1 MTCCFLECSLVFPEN
16 NYDKDHP
23 DEESLLGYEKD
34 EDYRS
39 YKCIFSLPRLYRTL
53 RKFKNWIYNKCT
65 SKGCRNCCRYTC
77 LSLWILIFLITMVL
91 FVALPLVFKHSVV
104 LQRNLIFHPVRGP
117 SYLYKKIA
125 HDDNNQYYNG
135 KKTFSHR
142 YVEVNKIENIT
153 LGTWNISLELSYR
166 PYNRNP
172 VPNMLYFHSGVGDRR
187 SYTAAYYTLAN
198 TFNVTTFD
206 YRSYGDSSV
215 ADLTESGLVDDSI
228 RLYKWLLNQSNGDV
242 YIMGDKLGA
251 SIATHM
257 VAKLQK
263 ENLVPTGLIL
273 VDPFTS
279 LSDKIKE
286 WFWPLGR
293 IFSWMPW
300 YDSMV
305 TDVLQRNDLAFET
318 SRHIGKVD
326 CPIMVM
332 AKYYTN
338 GLPDKLA
345 LIASERDPAT
355 QGTVIL
361 RQTWWS
367 PKDNWS
373 TTLDLMKDFLDEC
386 NDFKKSKGKI

>member
-1 MTCCFLECSLVFPEN
+1 MHEQRMSQLLSVYMLISLDPNFL
-16 NYDKDHP
+16 NYNV
-23 DEESLLGYEKD
+23 
-34 EDYRS
+34 RS
-39 YKCIFSLPRLYRTL
+39 
-53 RKFKNWIYNKCT
+53 
-65 SKGCRNCCRYTC
+65 
-77 LSLWILIFLITMVL
+77 
-91 FVALPLVFKHSVV
+91 
-104 LQRNLIFHPVRGP
+104 P

-125 HDDNNQYYNG
+125 HEDSNQYYNG

-142 YVEVNKIENIT
+142 YIEVNKIENIT
-153 LGTWNISLELSYR
+153 LGTWNISLESSYR
-166 PYNRNP
+166 LYNRNP

-187 SYTAAYYTLAN
+187 SYAAAYYTLPN

-206 YRSYGDSSV
+206 YRSYGGSSV
-215 ADLTESGLVDDSI
+215 MDLTESGLVADSI
-228 RLYKWLLNQSNGDV
+228 RLYKWLLNHSNGDDYV
-242 YIMGDKLGA
+242 MGDKLGA

-305 TDVLQRNDLAFET
+305 TDVLQQNGLAFDT

-332 AKYYTN
+332 AKYYTD

-345 LIASERDPAT
+345 LIASERDPTT

-373 TTLDLMKDFLDEC
+373 TTLDLTKDFLDEC

>member
-1 MTCCFLECSLVFPEN
+1 
-16 NYDKDHP
+16 
-23 DEESLLGYEKD
+23 
-34 EDYRS
+34 
-39 YKCIFSLPRLYRTL
+39 
-53 RKFKNWIYNKCT
+53 
-65 SKGCRNCCRYTC
+65 
-77 LSLWILIFLITMVL
+77 MVL

-104 LQRNLIFHPVRGP
+104 LQRNLIFHPVRSP
-117 SYLYKKIA
+117 SYLHKKIA
-125 HDDNNQYYNG
+125 HDDNNQYYDG

-153 LGTWNISLELSYR
+153 LGTWNISLELCYRSY
-166 PYNRNP
+166 NQNP
-172 VPNMLYFHSGVGDRR
+172 VPNMLYFHSGVSDRR

-215 ADLTESGLVDDSI
+215 AELTESGLVDDSI

-242 YIMGDKLGA
+242 YVMGDKLGA

-305 TDVLQRNDLAFET
+305 ADVLQRNDLAFET

-326 CPIMVM
+326 CPIMVL
-332 AKYYTN
+332 AKYYTD

-367 PKDNWS
+367 SKDNWS
-373 TTLDLMKDFLDEC
+373 TTLDLTKDFLDELTS
-386 NDFKKSKGKI
+386 NFFNEVITLVLRNNTIKWYKQKLTFQF